1 LGYSAVFAVY
11 HCGAYVQNTHRK
23 LVAQREDWKRIG
35 KFLMRNEDVTEGGS
49 IPLKQFEPPTFLR
62 GIEKSPIR
70 QITDRAKPGDIS
82 FGLGEP
88 DLQTPDVIR
97 REAMRVI
104 QEEQNGYTLQAGLPA
119 LRERVA
125 QDYPHLNLSTD
136 QVIITAGSQ
145 EAMYLALMTLVEAG
159 DEVLIPNP
167 GFVAYPT
174 ITRMAGGRPIF
185 YRLPA
190 NSDFSFDLDDFK
202 LRINSKTKV
211 VVCTSPSNPTG
222 RTLTSEELRGMA
234 QAVEES
240 GSDAFIISDEI
251 YRDLYYT
258 GERPSSI
265 SEFYPRTV
273 LISGLSKS
281 MSMTGWRLGWILGN
295 EALIR
300 GAHLL
305 HGYVTTCASTISQ
318 KAALAAWSNEAVEA
332 RTQIRGTFQRRRD
345 HLLALLR
352 GVGLRCVTPEGAFY
366 TMVDVSRFGSSVGV
380 AEAMLEAGVVTVPG
394 DAFGSEGEGFLR
406 VSFCAD
412 FSVLAEGV
420 KRMSVALKSLKRI
433 SV

>member
-1 LGYSAVFAVY
+1 MKTF
-11 HCGAYVQNTHRK
+11 Q
-23 LVAQREDWKRIG
+23 
-35 KFLMRNEDVTEGGS
+35 
-49 IPLKQFEPPTFLR
+49 PPEFLR

-88 DLQTPDVIR
+88 DLPTPDVIR
-97 REAMRVI
+97 RAAVRVI

-125 QDYPHLNLSTD
+125 GDYPHLKLSTD

-174 ITRMAGGRPIF
+174 ITRMAGGRPTF
-185 YRLPA
+185 YQLPA
-190 NSDFSFDLDDFK
+190 SRDFSFDLDDFK
-202 LRINSKTKV
+202 LQISSKTKV

-222 RTLTSEELRGMA
+222 RTLTSDELRGMA
-234 QAVEES
+234 HAVEES
-240 GSDAFIISDEI
+240 GSEAFIISDEI
-251 YRDLYYT
+251 YRELYYT

-273 LISGLSKS
+273 VISGLSKS
-281 MSMTGWRLGWILGN
+281 MSMTGWRLGWILGD
-295 EALIR
+295 EAVIR
-300 GAHLL
+300 AAHLL

-318 KAALAAWSNEAVEA
+318 KAALAAWSTEATEA
-332 RTQIRGTFQRRRD
+332 RQQIRDTFHVRRD
-345 HLLALLR
+345 HLLALIR
-352 GVGLRCVTPEGAFY
+352 DEAGLRCVTPDGAFY
-366 TMVDVSRFGSSVGV
+366 TMVDIARYGSSVDV

-394 DAFGSEGEGFLR
+394 NAFGSEGEGFLR

-412 FSVLAEGV
+412 LPVLAEGV
-420 KRMSVALKSLKRI
+420 ARMGAALKMIEKSRE
-433 SV
+433 

>member
-1 LGYSAVFAVY
+1 MKEF
-11 HCGAYVQNTHRK
+11 Q
-23 LVAQREDWKRIG
+23 
-35 KFLMRNEDVTEGGS
+35 
-49 IPLKQFEPPTFLR
+49 PPAFLR
-62 GIEKSPIR
+62 GIEKSSIR

-88 DLQTPDVIR
+88 DLPTPDLIR
-97 REAMRVI
+97 REAIRVI

-159 DEVLIPNP
+159 EEVLIPNP

-174 ITRMAGGRPIF
+174 ITRMAGGRPTF
-185 YRLPA
+185 YQLPA
-190 NSDFSFDLDDFK
+190 TSDFSFDLDDFK
-202 LRINSKTKV
+202 LQISSKTKV

-222 RTLTSEELRGMA
+222 RTLTSEDLRGMV

-240 GSDAFIISDEI
+240 GSDAYIISDEI
-251 YRDLYYT
+251 YRELYYT

-273 LISGLSKS
+273 VISGLSKS
-281 MSMTGWRLGWILGN
+281 MSMTGWRLGWILGDK
-295 EALIR
+295 AVIR
-300 GAHLL
+300 AAHLL

-318 KAALAAWSNEAVEA
+318 KAALAAWSNEAAEA
-332 RTQIRGTFQRRRD
+332 REQIRGTFQLRRD
-345 HLLALLR
+345 HLLASLR

-366 TMVDVSRFGSSVGV
+366 TMVDVARYGSSVEV
-380 AEAMLEAGVVTVPG
+380 AEAILEGGVVTVPG
-394 DAFGSEGEGFLR
+394 NAFGSEGEGFLR

-412 FSVLAEGV
+412 LPVLAEGV
-420 KRMSVALKSLKRI
+420 KRMGAALKNLKK
-433 SV
+433 

>member
-1 LGYSAVFAVY
+1 
-11 HCGAYVQNTHRK
+11 
-23 LVAQREDWKRIG
+23 
-35 KFLMRNEDVTEGGS
+35 
-49 IPLKQFEPPTFLR
+49 LR

-88 DLQTPDVIR
+88 DLPTPEVIR

-104 QEEQNGYTLQAGLPA
+104 QEERNGYTLQAGLPA

-125 QDYPHLNLSTD
+125 HDYPHLNLSID
-136 QVIITAGSQ
+136 QVIVTAGSQ
-145 EAMYLALMTLVEAG
+145 EAMYLALMTLVEPG
-159 DEVLIPNP
+159 DEVLIANP

-174 ITRMAGGRPIF
+174 ITRMAAGSPTF

-190 NSDFSFDLDDFK
+190 AHDFSFDLDDFK
-202 LRINSKTKV
+202 QRLNPKTKI

-222 RTLTSEELRGMA
+222 RTLASEELRAMA

-240 GSDAFIISDEI
+240 GSNAFIISDEI

-265 SEFYPRTV
+265 SEFYPRTLV
-273 LISGLSKS
+273 ISGLSKS
-281 MSMTGWRLGWILGN
+281 TCMTGWRLGWILGD
-295 EALIR
+295 EAVICA
-300 GAHLL
+300 AHLL

-318 KAALAAWSNEAVEA
+318 KAALAAWTDEALEQ
-332 RTQIRGTFQRRRD
+332 REQIRVTFQRRRD

-352 GVGLRCVTPEGAFY
+352 GVGLRCITPDGAFY
-366 TMVDVSRFGSSVGV
+366 TMVDIGEYGSSMEV

-394 DAFGSEGEGFLR
+394 NAFGAEGEGFLR

-412 FSVLAEGV
+412 LPVLTEGV
-420 KRMSVALKSLKRI
+420 VRMRAALNKI
-433 SV
+433 YD

>member
-1 LGYSAVFAVY
+1 
-11 HCGAYVQNTHRK
+11 
-23 LVAQREDWKRIG
+23 
-35 KFLMRNEDVTEGGS
+35 
-49 IPLKQFEPPTFLR
+49 LKQFQPPKFLR

-88 DLQTPDVIR
+88 DLPTPDVIR

-125 QDYPHLNLSTD
+125 QDYPHLKLSID
-136 QVIITAGSQ
+136 QLIITAGSQ
-145 EAMYLALMTLVEAG
+145 EAMYLALMTLVEAD

-174 ITRMAGGRPIF
+174 ITRMAGGRPTF
-185 YRLPA
+185 YQLPA
-190 NSDFSFDLDDFK
+190 TRDFNFDLDDFK

-222 RTLTSEELRGMA
+222 RTLTTEDLRGIA
-234 QAVEES
+234 QAVDES
-240 GSDAFIISDEI
+240 GSGAFIISDEI

-258 GERPSSI
+258 GERPGSI

-273 LISGLSKS
+273 VISGLSKS
-281 MSMTGWRLGWILGN
+281 MSMTGWRLGWILGD
-295 EALIR
+295 EAVIR
-300 GAHLL
+300 AAHLL

-318 KAALAAWSNEAVEA
+318 KAALAAWSNEAAQA
-332 RTQIRGTFQRRRD
+332 RSQIRVTFQKRRD
-345 HLLALLR
+345 HLLGLLR
-352 GVGLRCVTPEGAFY
+352 GVGLRCVTPDGAFY
-366 TMVDVSRFGSSVGV
+366 TMVDIHDYGSSMEA
-380 AEAMLEAGVVTVPG
+380 AETFLGAGVVTVPG

-412 FSVLAEGV
+412 LPVLTEGV
-420 KRMSVALKSLKRI
+420 ARMKAALKRLEK
-433 SV
+433 

>member
-1 LGYSAVFAVY
+1 MKKYQYPA
-11 HCGAYVQNTHRK
+11 
-23 LVAQREDWKRIG
+23 
-35 KFLMRNEDVTEGGS
+35 
-49 IPLKQFEPPTFLR
+49 FLR

-70 QITDRAKPGDIS
+70 QITDCAKPGDIS

-88 DLQTPDVIR
+88 DLPTPDVIR
-97 REAMRVI
+97 REAIRVI

-125 QDYPHLNLSTD
+125 QDYPHLNLATD

-174 ITRMAGGRPIF
+174 ITRMAGGRPTF
-185 YRLPA
+185 YQLPA
-190 NSDFSFDLDDFK
+190 IKDFSFDLADFK
-202 LRINSKTKV
+202 LQLSSKTKV

-222 RTLTSEELRGMA
+222 RTLTSEDLRGMA
-234 QAVEES
+234 QAVGES

-273 LISGLSKS
+273 VISGLSKS
-281 MSMTGWRLGWILGN
+281 MSMTGWRLGWILGD
-295 EALIR
+295 EAVIR
-300 GAHLL
+300 AAHLL

-318 KAALAAWSNEAVEA
+318 KAALAAWSHEAVEE
-332 RTQIRGTFQRRRD
+332 RQLIRGTFQQRRD
-345 HLLALLR
+345 HLLESLR

-366 TMVDVSRFGSSVGV
+366 TMVDIARYGTSMEV
-380 AEAMLEAGVVTVPG
+380 AEAILKAGVVTVPG
-394 DAFGSEGEGFLR
+394 IAFGSEGEGFLR

-412 FSVLAEGV
+412 LPVLAEGV
-420 KRMSVALKSLKRI
+420 KRVEAALTMLKRKPGI
-433 SV
+433 